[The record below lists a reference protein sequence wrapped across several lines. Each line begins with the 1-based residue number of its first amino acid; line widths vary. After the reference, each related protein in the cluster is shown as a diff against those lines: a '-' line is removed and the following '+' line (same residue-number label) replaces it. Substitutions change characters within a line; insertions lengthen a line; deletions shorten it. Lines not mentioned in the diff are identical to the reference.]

1 MRCFRIHCEE
11 RKRVEE
17 GATIHFSLIKD
28 GFTISHHVVASD
40 SWHTE
45 RILKEISDRYF
56 VAYKPIILPCI
67 SFMFIEM
74 KFIHNHSCLMFAMK
88 SMSICMTK

>member
-1 MRCFRIHCEE
+1 MCCIRIHCEE
-11 RKRVEE
+11 RERVEE
-17 GATIHFSLIKD
+17 GAAIQFSLIKD

-40 SWHTE
+40 SWHIE

-74 KFIHNHSCLMFAMK
+74 KFIRYYSCVMFTMK